1 MITAGNLLI
10 YTISYF
16 GLFTAIFFLLTLF
29 ENIHRL
35 KNPKPK
41 KIPSVTIVVPAYNEE
56 KTIRKTIK
64 SLLRVD
70 YPRDKLKIVVVD
82 DGSKDNTYK
91 IAKQYEQKNLKVYTK
106 KNGGKGSVLNYAIKR
121 SSTDLIGGLD
131 ADSFVTKGALKKIVG
146 YFNNQKVMAVTPA
159 LKVYKPKNLLQRI
172 QMVEY
177 LAGVFLRKIFA
188 FLDSIHVTPGPFT
201 IYRKSFFEKYGYF
214 DEKNI
219 TEDIEIALRI
229 QSHKFLIEN
238 SSDAE
243 VFTVAPSA
251 FIELLK
257 QRLRWYLGFIE
268 NIAKYKNLFGKHHGH
283 LGAFI
288 LPAAFISALLV
299 IVVLFYSLSKLV
311 FNSVQKIINYYFVGF
326 DFKTLLNFKVD
337 WFLLNID
344 AITVLALF
352 CLVFGISMIYLA
364 KRISNEK
371 SKVRCSYVVY
381 LLFYWILF
389 GFWWCI
395 ACTYKLFGKKVIWG
409 GKTA

>member
-1 MITAGNLLI
+1 MITTGNLII
-10 YTISYF
+10 YIVSYF
-16 GLFTAIFFLLTLF
+16 GLFTAIFFLLTLL

-41 KIPSVTIVVPAYNEE
+41 KIPSVTIIVPAYNEE
-56 KTIRKTIK
+56 KTIEKTIR
-64 SLLRVD
+64 SLLNLN
-70 YPRDKLKIVVVD
+70 YPKDKLKIVVVD
-82 DGSKDNTYK
+82 DGSIDNTYK
-91 IAKQYEQKNLKVYTK
+91 VAKRYEGKNLKVYTK
-106 KNGGKGSVLNYAIKR
+106 KNSGKGSALNYAIKR
-121 SSTDLIGGLD
+121 SSTDFIGGLD

-146 YFNNQKVMAVTPA
+146 YFNNPKVMAVTPS

-172 QMVEY
+172 QMIEY

-238 SSDAE
+238 SADAE
-243 VFTVAPSA
+243 VFTVAPA
-251 FIELLK
+251 TFIELLK

-268 NIAKYKNLFGKHHGH
+268 NIAKYKNLFGKHHDH

-311 FNSVQKIINYYFVGF
+311 FNSIQKIMNYYFVGF

-337 WFLLNID
+337 WFLFNIN
-344 AITVLALF
+344 AITILALF
-352 CLVFGISMIYLA
+352 CLVFGISMIYFA

-371 SKVRCSYVVY
+371 SKVKYSYVIY

-389 GFWWCI
+389 GFWWSI
-395 ACTYKLFGKKVIWG
+395 A
-409 GKTA
+409 